1 MNCYGFVGILIAIII
16 FLKVKGMKVYSIHYL
31 RGLAALF
38 VVLFHFRGYLN
49 NVYAQTNLG
58 DLLFSKG
65 AFGVD
70 LFFVISGFII
80 CFATEKEEC
89 NASLKFVIRR
99 FFRIYPLL
107 ILSMSVYFLAVIL
120 RPESHDLVMW
130 FIWSIIPL
138 HVDYHS
144 GAPFFGYNMLGI
156 AWTLTYEISFYFIF
170 LIAMSISHKYRMLIS
185 SIIIVSMV
193 FITQMLSGSPTLD
206 GLNNNYIINDFVTLI
221 SSPIYIDFVYGIATY
236 YIFKRFKLSEN
247 RKGGSILTAFL
258 ICTIIITISSIFL
271 TKDSDH
277 GPLSWGFMAFLIVL
291 SMTLIEG
298 TVKKYESSLL
308 DILGNVSFSLYMCHY
323 IIIEIYNKYFH
334 HESITGV
341 SALVIMT
348 TISVMV
354 SIILFRFVEMPSVSM
369 SKKLTTLVD
378 SIRAKEF
385 A

>member
-1 MNCYGFVGILIAIII
+1 
-16 FLKVKGMKVYSIHYL
+16 MKIYSIHYL
-31 RGLAALF
+31 RGIAALF

-49 NVYAQTNLG
+49 NVYAQSNLG

-120 RPESHDLVMW
+120 RPESHDLMMW

-138 HVDYHS
+138 HVDYHA

-185 SIIIVSMV
+185 SIAIVSMV

-206 GLNNNYIINDFVTLI
+206 GLNNNYIINDFITLI

-236 YIFKRFKLSEN
+236 CIFKKFKLSES
-247 RKGGSILTAFL
+247 RRGGGIITVFL
-258 ICTIIITISSIFL
+258 VCTIIIAISSIFL

-291 SMTLIEG
+291 CMTLIEG
-298 TVKKYESSLL
+298 TVRKYESPLL
-308 DILGNVSFSLYMCHY
+308 DVLGNVSFSLYMCHY

-334 HESITGV
+334 QESIIGL

-369 SKKLTTLVD
+369 SKKLTALVD
-378 SIRAKEF
+378 SVRPKEF

>member
-1 MNCYGFVGILIAIII
+1 
-16 FLKVKGMKVYSIHYL
+16 MKIYSIHYL
-31 RGLAALF
+31 RGIAALF

-49 NVYAQTNLG
+49 NVYAQSNLG

-120 RPESHDLVMW
+120 RPESHDLMMW

-138 HVDYHS
+138 HVDYHA

-185 SIIIVSMV
+185 SIAIVSMV

-206 GLNNNYIINDFVTLI
+206 GLNNNYIINDFITLI

-236 YIFKRFKLSEN
+236 CIFKKFKLSES
-247 RKGGSILTAFL
+247 RRCGG
-258 ICTIIITISSIFL
+258 IITVF
-271 TKDSDH
+271 
-277 GPLSWGFMAFLIVL
+277 
-291 SMTLIEG
+291 
-298 TVKKYESSLL
+298 
-308 DILGNVSFSLYMCHY
+308 
-323 IIIEIYNKYFH
+323 
-334 HESITGV
+334 
-341 SALVIMT
+341 
-348 TISVMV
+348 
-354 SIILFRFVEMPSVSM
+354 
-369 SKKLTTLVD
+369 
-378 SIRAKEF
+378 
-385 A
+385 

>member
-1 MNCYGFVGILIAIII
+1 MLSLVNTNIVGI
-16 FLKVKGMKVYSIHYL
+16 KHMKIYSIHYL
-31 RGLAALF
+31 RGIAALF
-38 VVLFHFRGYLN
+38 VVLFHYRGYLN
-49 NVYAQTNLG
+49 NVYAQSNLG

-89 NASLKFVIRR
+89 NPSLKFVIRR

-107 ILSMSVYFLAVIL
+107 ILSMSVYFLVVIL

-138 HVDYHS
+138 HVDYHA

-170 LIAMSISHKYRMLIS
+170 LIAMSFSHKYRMLIS
-185 SIIIVSMV
+185 SIVIVSMV

-236 YIFKRFKLSEN
+236 YIFKNLKFSEGRN
-247 RKGGSILTAFL
+247 GGGILTAFL
-258 ICTIIITISSIFL
+258 ISTIIITISCIFF

-277 GPLSWGFMAFLIVL
+277 GPLSWGFMAFIIVMC
-291 SMTLIEG
+291 MTLIEG
-298 TVKKYESSLL
+298 TVRKYESSLL

-323 IIIEIYNKYFH
+323 IIIEIFNKYFH
-334 HESITGV
+334 NESFSGIP
-341 SALVIMT
+341 ALALMT
-348 TISVMV
+348 TISVLV
-354 SIILFRFVEMPSVSM
+354 SIFLFKFIEIPSVAL
-369 SKKLTTLVD
+369 SKRLTAALDSPMEKELV
-378 SIRAKEF
+378 
-385 A
+385 